1 MTNFDKALEIID
13 RVSTDDR
20 MHRYMRGALAL
31 ATACEDM
38 KEHFR
43 GFTFALYLTEVIT
56 AEERDILRMAM
67 YEKIPENV

>member
-1 MTNFDKALEIID
+1 MTNFEKALEIID
-13 RVSTDDR
+13 RISTDDR

-31 ATACEDM
+31 ATVSEEER
-38 KEHFR
+38 EHFR

-67 YEKIPENV
+67 YDAIPETV